1 MIICLEHLFNKENL
15 MLMKNLFPSRVIVC
29 VIALFTLTFPVFA
42 HTTNA
47 TDEYEETLKKMMKL
61 SGASAATDD
70 LYPKMLS
77 VMKLNAPGKDD
88 AYWNDFAKDWKE
100 KIENRVIELC
110 MPAYKKHL
118 TLEDLKAIAAFY
130 ESPVGRKYKESSLA
144 VMREAMPLLVQELQT
159 EMFREVRPGMD
170 KQMVEHE
177 QAMKEYEQK
186 KKRDRE
192 LCAQAYLLPKD
203 SIAVVPGKVY
213 ENGMST
219 TPSLYSIERRKKDT
233 KVTFVQPVY
242 WDSQWLYYSPGF
254 KIIDKES
261 GDEYNVRG
269 YDGGASMDRL
279 LTVEGFNHKYI
290 YISLLFPKLK
300 KNVKEIDILE
310 LPHAKDKEL
319 LPSNDDGKAKSYFN
333 IRVKDYQVSSGKKNK
348 KVYF

>member
-1 MIICLEHLFNKENL
+1 
-15 MLMKNLFPSRVIVC
+15 MKNLFPSRVIVC
-29 VIALFTLTFPVFA
+29 VITLLTLTFPVFA
-42 HTTNA
+42 QTTNA

-279 LTVEGFNHKYI
+279 LTL
-290 YISLLFPKLK
+290 SL
-300 KNVKEIDILE
+300 IHI
-310 LPHAKDKEL
+310 
-319 LPSNDDGKAKSYFN
+319 
-333 IRVKDYQVSSGKKNK
+333 
-348 KVYF
+348 

>member
-1 MIICLEHLFNKENL
+1 
-15 MLMKNLFPSRVIVC
+15 MKNFSPSQVIVC
-29 VIALFTLTFPVFA
+29 VIALFTLTFPVSA
-42 HTTNA
+42 QNPNA
-47 TDEYEETLKKMMKL
+47 TDEYKETLKKIMEL
-61 SGASAATDD
+61 SGAAATTDD

-88 AYWNDFAKDWKE
+88 AYWNEFAKGWKE
-100 KIENRVIELC
+100 KIENRVIEIC
-110 MPAYKKHL
+110 TPVYKKHL
-118 TLEDLKAIAAFY
+118 TLEDLKAVAAFY

-159 EMFREVRPGMD
+159 GMFKELRLDMD
-170 KQMVEHE
+170 KQMTENK
-177 QAMKEYEQK
+177 QAMTEYEQK
-186 KKRDRE
+186 RKRDKE
-192 LCAQAYLLPKD
+192 LYSQAYMLPKD
-203 SIAVVPGKVY
+203 SIVVVPGKVF

-219 TPSLYSIERRKKDT
+219 TPSLCSIERRKNDT
-233 KVTFVQPVY
+233 KVTFMQPVY
-242 WDSQWLYYSPGF
+242 WDSQWLYFSPGF

-300 KNVKEIDILE
+300 KSVKQIDILE

-333 IRVKDYQVSSGKKNK
+333 VSVKDYQVSSGKKNK

>member
-1 MIICLEHLFNKENL
+1 
-15 MLMKNLFPSRVIVC
+15 MKNFSPSQVIVC
-29 VIALFTLTFPVFA
+29 VIALFTLTFPVSA
-42 HTTNA
+42 QTTNA
-47 TDEYEETLKKMMKL
+47 TDEYKETLKKIMEL
-61 SGASAATDD
+61 SGAAATTDD

-88 AYWNDFAKDWKE
+88 AYWNEFAKGWKE
-100 KIENRVIELC
+100 KIENRVIEIC
-110 MPAYKKHL
+110 TPAYKKHL
-118 TLEDLKAIAAFY
+118 TLEDLKAVAAFY

-159 EMFREVRPGMD
+159 GMFKELRPDMD
-170 KQMVEHE
+170 KQMTENK
-177 QAMKEYEQK
+177 QAMTEYEQK
-186 KKRDRE
+186 RKRDKE
-192 LCAQAYLLPKD
+192 LYSQAYMLPKD
-203 SIAVVPGKVY
+203 SIVVVPGKVF

-219 TPSLYSIERRKKDT
+219 TPSLCSIERRKNDT
-233 KVTFVQPVY
+233 KVTFMQPVY

-269 YDGGASMDRL
+269 YDGGASMDKL

-300 KNVKEIDILE
+300 KSVKEIDILE

-333 IRVKDYQVSSGKKNK
+333 VRVKDYQVSSRKKNK